1 MFAVKELHVRQPII
15 EQSALVSRDTLVTHL
30 LAVDNLRREIC
41 VSLVPVDLELNV
53 EQGLIDLELTGQCV
67 PVQLDTEEIL

>member
-15 EQSALVSRDTLVTHL
+15 EQSALVPRDTLVTHL

>member
-1 MFAVKELHVRQPII
+1 MFAVKELPVRQPII
-15 EQSALVSRDTLVTHL
+15 EQSALVPRVTLVTRL
-30 LAVDNLRREIC
+30 SAVDSLRREIC

-67 PVQLDTEEIL
+67 PAQLVTEEIL